1 MIGAPK
7 FVKSSSSAPGA
18 VDLDGD
24 GVFDMQYGM
33 MIDVQAGASL
43 NPGGADGSKSMATPR
58 PDGPQPMEQ
67 QINEGPYTGRH
78 VGGWK
83 MKRPLLAPAN
93 EADNGRQIS
102 MSNVHGV
109 FFSEPKERWYE
120 NHNASADVPPA
131 QDFKQ
136 RLYPLDREQYSPW
149 QPTESDLMPMSKT
162 IGTCYAVKDASTG
175 SPSAQASKAAIY
187 PPKMGHIQ
195 GHTMPTSKG
204 VKPRKEVSTVGKKPS
219 ASDIPSWGK
228 VREGDESDIAPD
240 PAWGYTGHIFA
251 RRYDKGEED
260 LSMASR
266 ISRRR
271 HQSIE
276 RRFSQSPYAYE
287 IAKTVIALGDGVE
300 PPETWDPAKT
310 GWASFPPQ
318 GL

>member
-1 MIGAPK
+1 MIGAPT
-7 FVKSSSSAPGA
+7 FVKSSSSAQGPI
-18 VDLDGD
+18 DLDGD

-33 MIDVQAGASL
+33 KIDVAAGASV

-58 PDGPQPMEQ
+58 PDGPQPTEQ
-67 QINEGPYTGRH
+67 QINQGPYTGRH

-83 MKRPLLAPAN
+83 MKRALLAPAN
-93 EADNGRQIS
+93 ETDNGRHIS

-109 FFSEPKERWYE
+109 FFGEPNERWFE
-120 NHNASADVPPA
+120 SHNATADVPAA

-149 QPTESDLMPMSKT
+149 TPSSADLQPMSKT
-162 IGTCYAVKDASTG
+162 IGTAYAVKDARTG
-175 SPSAQASKAAIY
+175 AAAMPPSKAAIS

-195 GHTMPTSKG
+195 GHVMPSSKG
-204 VKPRKEVSTVGKKPS
+204 VKPKKEISSVGKAAS

-240 PAWGYTGHIFA
+240 PAWGYTGHPFA

-271 HQSIE
+271 HQAIE

-287 IAKTVIALGDGVE
+287 IAKGVLELGDGVE